1 MVQGIKVFN
10 IFFYSFPFA
19 IPAAAALPFLE
30 KERPGN
36 E

>member
-10 IFFYSFPFA
+10 IFFRSFPFA

-30 KERPGN
+30 KEKAAK